1 MRHDTRHVGSKLNNL
16 IPRVWSRLPI
26 TPRMRNG
33 LVWLLSPK
41 FSVGVVGVVINDSG
55 EVLLLKHT
63 YRGAR
68 AWGLLGGGLKP
79 GESLQACLRREMRE
93 ETGLRIRVDRH
104 LLTTALRT
112 RKVVE
117 VAYICR
123 LLPGETLDRFKPSAE
138 VEEAHFFTL
147 ATLPP
152 ELYAKH
158 KRLIGEVLER
168 EA

>member
-1 MRHDTRHVGSKLNNL
+1 MRHYTQHLVSKLNNL
-16 IPRVWSRLPI
+16 VPRLWSRLPI
-26 TPRMRNG
+26 TPDMRNG

-41 FSVGVVGVVINDSG
+41 FSIGVVGVVINDRR

-79 GESLQACLRREMRE
+79 GESLQACLRREMQE
-93 ETGLRIRVDRH
+93 ETGLRIMVDRH
-104 LLTTALRT
+104 LVTTALRT

-123 LLPGETLDRFKPSAE
+123 LLPGQTLERFKPSAE
-138 VEEAHFFTL
+138 VEEVRFFTL
-147 ATLPP
+147 ATLPS

-158 KRLIGEVLER
+158 KRLIGAVLER